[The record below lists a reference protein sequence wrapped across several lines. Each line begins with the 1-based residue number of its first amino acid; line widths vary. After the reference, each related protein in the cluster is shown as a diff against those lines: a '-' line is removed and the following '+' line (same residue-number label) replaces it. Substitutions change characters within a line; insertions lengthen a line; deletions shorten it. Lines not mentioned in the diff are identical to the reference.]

1 MGEKINEEKKQE
13 SSKKREEVLEIV
25 RLLEI
30 YKEMKEKSTDL
41 NYLLAIAT
49 TRLAGYQDENP
60 TLVLSFLK
68 TEQIPEKIEALIG
81 EMVDLFHQERRES
94 KKSLALVKEG
104 GSWEDELKSWEE
116 KIAKINRDISKLIPS
131 VDFDKASPFNGPLVP
146 LGYNLWYDQSR
157 GIYASLMIRILFLK
171 PKVGTIW
178 AKEDTSE
185 KNFEKAR
192 LEPPTVKITGGRKR
206 YYENAENTAMFIKT
220 HNKNV
225 LTFKAYFKKEGY
237 KVL

>member
-1 MGEKINEEKKQE
+1 M
-13 SSKKREEVLEIV
+13 SKKSEEVLEIV

-30 YKEMKEKSTDL
+30 YKEMKEKANDL
-41 NYLLAIAT
+41 NSLLAVAT
-49 TRLAGYQDENP
+49 TRLAGYQDENSA
-60 TLVLSFLK
+60 LVLSYLK
-68 TEQIPEKIEALIG
+68 TEHIPEKIEALMG

-94 KKSLALVKEG
+94 KKSLALVKES
-104 GSWEDELKSWEE
+104 GSWDDELKSWGE
-116 KIAKINRDISKLIPS
+116 KIAKVKSDISKLIPS
-131 VDFDKASPFNGPLVP
+131 VDFDREIPIKGLLVP
-146 LGYNLWYDQSR
+146 LGYNLWSR
-157 GIYASLMIRILFLK
+157 QPMGIYANLMIRILFLK

-192 LEPPTVKITGGRKR
+192 LEPPTVEITGDRKID
-206 YYENAENTAMFIKT
+206 TANKVMFIET

-225 LTFKAYFKKEGY
+225 LTLKAYFKKEGY